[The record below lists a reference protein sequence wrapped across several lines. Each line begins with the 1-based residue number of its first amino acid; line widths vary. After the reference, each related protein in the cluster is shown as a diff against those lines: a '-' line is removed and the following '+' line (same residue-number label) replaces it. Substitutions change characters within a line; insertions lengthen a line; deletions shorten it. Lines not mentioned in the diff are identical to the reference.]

1 MKIQFIERIKE
12 FFEKRRLKKLPDEV
26 LEEKIDKNIEGEET
40 GKISLMVGAVDDEKT
55 QIELAKKVVEAA
67 DVSMTTKAAILDEL
81 PHKTKVKLFKESV
94 KSKELM
100 AQKDVNTFIKIIV
113 NNKSLQ
119 PYDELYYRLDK
130 AFSDSQLTGILQTL
144 KEKRPESYDEEKVL
158 RIVAKQIDVDIKK
171 YGTFLP
177 SHVAQGGLFEQIVI
191 RDDNIQDGERTFDI
205 LNPKDKQRLVEALKE
220 EREEMKENPKISL
233 TERELMMLSDE
244 NLERQIDQVEKFKIK
259 RQEELQQQN
268 KGKEI

>member
-1 MKIQFIERIKE
+1 MKIQFIERMRE
-12 FFEKRRLKKLPDEV
+12 FFEKRRLRKMPDEV
-26 LEEKIDKNIEGEET
+26 LEEKIDQNIEGEGT
-40 GKISLMVGAVDDEKT
+40 GKIPLIVGAVDDEQT
-55 QIELAKKVVEAA
+55 QVELAKKVVEAA
-67 DVSMTTKAAILDEL
+67 DLSMATKAETLDEL

-100 AQKDVNTFIKIIV
+100 AQKDVDTFVKIIV

-119 PYDELYYRLDK
+119 PYDELYYRIDK
-130 AFSDSQLTGILQTL
+130 AFSDSQLSNILKTL

-171 YGTFLP
+171 YGTFFP
-177 SHVAQGGLFEQIVI
+177 SHASQAGLFEQIVL
-191 RDDNIQDGERTFDI
+191 RDDNQQNGERTFDI
-205 LNPKDKQRLVEALKE
+205 LDPKDKQRLVQALKE

-233 TERELMMLSDE
+233 TEREMKMLSDE
-244 NLERQIDQVEKFKIK
+244 NLERQIEQVEKFKIK
-259 RQEELQQQN
+259 RQEELQQQY